1 MSFCGNQRIRK
12 LVFEM
17 SGSSPYRGITRR
29 PLSGGR
35 RSKINPASFRARKRQ
50 EKKKRDRQIDQPRED
65 LTVIE
70 AKSEPVATAAAS
82 GDIASA
88 SAIASAPTT
97 TRASIHQMLQKYVL
111 PVRYRAQSDQT
122 INNFYTREHAM
133 AAAQRFPLWLLLAAF
148 LSLDD
153 TNPYSTT
160 RITGPSML
168 PTCSPDGSEIYL
180 KSAWHK
186 TLWYKALQYVF
197 PTYFMPSYAIGDL
210 VGLSHP
216 DHKDHVS
223 CKRVVG
229 VAGDQVQRYGQYV
242 HLFQDQDP
250 TGLGI
255 TWPSANDKVHGWID
269 ASCAWDAGRDWTQ
282 QDPRRKFIVPEDTVW
297 VEGDCPGLAIDSRQ
311 YGPVPLDWIQGR
323 LIRRLWP
330 FWRKEGELPLRSR
343 PHPIPLDDETLQKYN
358 VHRIMPPA
366 LPVADS

>member
-1 MSFCGNQRIRK
+1 MSFCGSQRIRRI
-12 LVFEM
+12 VFQT
-17 SGSSPYRGITRR
+17 SGNSQYPGITRR

-50 EKKKRDRQIDQPRED
+50 EKKKRDRQIDQTIED
-65 LTVIE
+65 LTAVE
-70 AKSEPVATAAAS
+70 AKSEPVVTAAPS
-82 GDIASA
+82 GDVASA
-88 SAIASAPTT
+88 SVLSSAPTT
-97 TRASIHQMLQKYVL
+97 GASIHQMLQKYIL
-111 PVRYRAQSDQT
+111 PVRYRAQSDHT

-148 LSLDD
+148 LSFDE

-180 KSAWHK
+180 KSAWHT
-186 TLWYKALQYVF
+186 TLWYRALQYVF
-197 PTYFMPSYAIGDL
+197 PTYFTPSYSIGDL

-229 VAGDQVQRYGQYV
+229 VAGDQIQRYGQYV
-242 HLFQDQDP
+242 HLFQDQDA

-255 TWPSANDKVHGWID
+255 TWPSATDKVHGWID
-269 ASCAWDAGRDWTQ
+269 ASCAWDAGWVKSRP
-282 QDPRRKFIVPEDTVW
+282 DPRRTLIVPEETVW

-311 YGPVPLDWIQGR
+311 YGPVPLEWIQGR

-330 FWRKEGELPLRSR
+330 FWRKDGEQPLRIR
-343 PHPIPLDDETLQKYN
+343 PHPIPLDGETLQKYN
-358 VHRIMPPA
+358 VHRIIPPPP
-366 LPVADS
+366 PVADS